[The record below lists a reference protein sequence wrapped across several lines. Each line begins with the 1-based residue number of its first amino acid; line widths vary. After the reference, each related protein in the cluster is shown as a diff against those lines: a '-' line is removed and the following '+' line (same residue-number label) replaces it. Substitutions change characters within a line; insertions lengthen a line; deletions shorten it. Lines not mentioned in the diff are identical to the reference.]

1 MFFEASHAAWC
12 AAGHDRVE
20 LAKSMLKE
28 AQVAERQEALGA
40 ESWTTGTITT
50 KMGNM
55 HTSSRTPLEE
65 RRLLPSRLLS
75 TRDAVVRCAPARGL
89 GWEMPSLDQFYS
101 VLPGLGDWA
110 RTRHLLSG
118 LAPV

>member
-28 AQVAERQEALGA
+28 AQLAERQEALGA

-50 KMGNM
+50 KMGNV
-55 HTSSRTPLEE
+55 HKLKNAAGRKAAAAIQAATPN
-65 RRLLPSRLLS
+65 
-75 TRDAVVRCAPARGL
+75 A
-89 GWEMPSLDQFYS
+89 
-101 VLPGLGDWA
+101 
-110 RTRHLLSG
+110 
-118 LAPV
+118 

>member
-1 MFFEASHAAWC
+1 MIQTHYTPSTHLMAWEIQAKCNWTANKTISGLQEKSDLPYDATVFFEASYAAWC

-50 KMGNM
+50 KMGNV
-55 HTSSRTPLEE
+55 HKLKNAAGRKAAAALQ
-65 RRLLPSRLLS
+65 
-75 TRDAVVRCAPARGL
+75 AAAPNA
-89 GWEMPSLDQFYS
+89 
-101 VLPGLGDWA
+101 
-110 RTRHLLSG
+110 
-118 LAPV
+118 